1 MKKGREGK
9 KRSEAEGKGS
19 FFNSG
24 MDVKGGRCGEKI
36 LK

>member
-19 FFNSG
+19 LFNSG
-24 MDVKGGRCGEKI
+24 MDGWKVGGRF
-36 LK
+36 